1 MRSSF
6 RSLSHRPL
14 VTGSVVHLGFGLLLV
29 ALTLLLLTRVAL
41 AQAPIGPSQGSRV
54 PQTPRSDQTPPGV
67 QPAPVT
73 DVQPAAPV
81 RPAPPPAPV
90 QQQPVFQPTEN
101 VVIPGPLRSFERMAG
116 ISQQITAQELM
127 PMLARKVYLEGYQ
140 QGHPTEFLL
149 LVDRYLQQAHEL
161 ATLAQGGVIK
171 VTNCEDAGQLIRVLG
186 YRLRPNCGQKE
197 FSLETDNP
205 TRAFLTIDSGFPL
218 VDLEEALQTGKP
230 FTYTYPSTP
239 VPALF
244 HAGDWLGLR
253 TTRWSAGN
261 DLVNVLINDP
271 QVARLYYAMSMEDV
285 ETRVALQ
292 RAPGLHALLPNASVL
307 EFYGGNVTVRNGH
320 VDVPGGPAAANAWRE
335 LVGAGPENPAKFVDA
350 LLTRDKGWLAAFYD
364 AVARVSPAQQKQLTE
379 PNRLKHL
386 YESYRISAPDTTS
399 SIGVFRRNADLLVLF
414 SRVSWEADGTPHVPG
429 DLATWKDILKD
440 KNLSKEIRNLSR
452 KASGWN
458 HPDQVLEG
466 MTALSHLETDT
477 SPLQLYLMTSE
488 IDRQRHGHPLA
499 PATVRAIAGRYAQY
513 ASWYQV
519 FTEFPALDDASIT
532 RFIQVADTMEH
543 TQPRMLRGN
552 AEGSFQAALGLWQIL
567 ARQGQIPEAQQNA
580 SWMKVINGFANV
592 TSAPQLFDASRQSL
606 SDILAAAGAS
616 PNATESEMVDML
628 AGPQPS
634 SPEATRIHAEIAARI
649 GSVLEDQRLVS
660 LDTLFALNDGLKE
673 LADKKSSPDS
683 LISLAGELREFDL
696 PRPIFTKSEK
706 ISWAPAIY
714 TDHHAELQI
723 RTDLSKVIKGPSSP
737 AQLEAAR
744 GQLAPFLRDT
754 LVGLNYAYYEPPEA
768 QMLHHNPLFVRSHD
782 FLGISVIGAD
792 RLWGEPQVLG
802 VGTPA
807 GGGAYLM
814 GSLSDLSYALAA
826 TEQDFIAP
834 KNIQALIVRELAPV
848 LMVSS
853 TVPRW
858 WRVTPTEMHATA
870 LYQKAGEEL
879 MTAAAKD
886 DALREQVVNVLND
899 RIEPRRLETIRRAL
913 ESHDSAAALMQV
925 APVETLFLSVDFHRA
940 HPDVAPNWGAAA
952 QTLAELQSQHP
963 DEVSLERISHDFGVP
978 HPTLGQTSACELI
991 EQKPFPFYGSYSS
1004 RLFAESW
1011 ESSNLYWAR
1020 LADDMGYPPAALNSL
1035 IPGLT
1040 RRMISNIFATDIE
1053 DWPAVLRAL
1062 RTTGDEFRQGK
1073 IAGLVPVNVPTH
1085 ATATIAATNSNT
1097 ISAQ

>member
-1 MRSSF
+1 
-6 RSLSHRPL
+6 
-14 VTGSVVHLGFGLLLV
+14 
-29 ALTLLLLTRVAL
+29 
-41 AQAPIGPSQGSRV
+41 
-54 PQTPRSDQTPPGV
+54 
-67 QPAPVT
+67 
-73 DVQPAAPV
+73 
-81 RPAPPPAPV
+81 
-90 QQQPVFQPTEN
+90 
-101 VVIPGPLRSFERMAG
+101 MAG
-116 ISQQITAQELM
+116 ISQQVGPPDLL

-149 LVDRYLQQAHEL
+149 LVDRYLQQAREL
-161 ATLAQGGVIK
+161 ATLTQGGVIK

-186 YRLRPNCGQKE
+186 YRLRPNCGQKD

-230 FTYTYPSTP
+230 FTYTYPSTM

-244 HAGDWLGLR
+244 HTGDWLGLR
-253 TTRWSAGN
+253 TTKWSAGS
-261 DLVNVLINDP
+261 DLVDVLLNDP

-292 RAPGLHALLPNASVL
+292 QAPGLHALMPNASLL
-307 EFYGGNVTVRNGH
+307 EFYGGNLTIRNGK
-320 VDVPGGPAAANAWRE
+320 VSVPGGSAAANAWRE
-335 LVGAGPENPAKFVDA
+335 IVGVGPDNPAKFVDA
-350 LLTRDKGWLAAFYD
+350 LLTHDKGWLAAYYD
-364 AVARVSPAQQKQLTE
+364 AVARVSPAQQQHLVE
-379 PNRLKHL
+379 SNRLKHL
-386 YESYRISAPDTTS
+386 YEAYRASAPDSTA

-414 SRVSWEADGTPHVPG
+414 SRVSWEADGSPHVPG
-429 DLATWKDILKD
+429 DLAAWKEILKD
-440 KNLSKEIRNLSR
+440 KNSIKEVRTLGH
-452 KASGWN
+452 KAQGWKT
-458 HPDQVLEG
+458 PDHLLEG
-466 MTALSHLETDT
+466 MTALSHLETDS
-477 SPLQLYLMTSE
+477 SPLQVYLMTSE
-488 IDRQRHGHPLA
+488 IDRQRNGHPLA
-499 PATVRAIAGRYAQY
+499 PATVHEIGSKYAQY

-519 FTEFPALDDASIT
+519 FSEFPALDDASIT
-532 RFIQVADTMEH
+532 RFIQVADTMDH
-543 TQPRMLRGN
+543 VQPRTLRGN

-580 SWMKVINGFANV
+580 SWMKVINGFGGV
-592 TSAPQLFDASRQSL
+592 TSSQQLFDASRQSL

-616 PNATESEMVDML
+616 PTATQAEIVEML
-628 AGPQPS
+628 AGPKQS
-634 SPEATRIHAEIAARI
+634 SPEGARIHAELAARI

-660 LDTLFALNDGLKE
+660 LDTLFALNDGLKN
-673 LADKKSSPDS
+673 LADKKASPDS
-683 LISLAGELREFDL
+683 LLSLAGELREFDL

-714 TDHHAELQI
+714 TDHHAELQV
-723 RTDLSKVIKGPSSP
+723 RTDLTKVIKGPSTP
-737 AQLEAAR
+737 AQLEGAR

-754 LVGLNYAYYEPPEA
+754 LVGLNYAYYEPPDA

-853 TVPRW
+853 TIPRW

-879 MTAAAKD
+879 VTAAAKD
-886 DALREQVVNVLND
+886 DALREKVLATLD
-899 RIEPRRLETIRRAL
+899 GRIEPRRMETIRRAL
-913 ESHDSAAALMQV
+913 ESHDGTAALAQL
-925 APVETLFLSVDFHRA
+925 APAESLFLSVDFRRA
-940 HPDVAPNWGAAA
+940 HPDMAPDWGADA
-952 QTLAELQSQHP
+952 QKLVELQQQHP

-1020 LADDMGYPPAALNSL
+1020 LADDMGYSPAALNSL
-1035 IPGLT
+1035 VPGLT

-1062 RTTGDEFRQGK
+1062 RQTGDEFRQGK
-1073 IAGLVPVNVPTH
+1073 IAGLVPADVPTR
-1085 ATATIAATNSNT
+1085 AQTTIAATKTNTTNT